1 MYCCAICLCGRFNCC
16 NHCLCVECAVSWYR
30 SGLLLDCCWIAAVLA
45 HLSLLV
51 VQISTDPI
59 CLCGKVNCCNHCS
72 CVECAVSWYRSDCCC
87 FDRSVCVGIKLN
99 CCNQSRVARPLFLA
113 QGVIAC
119 SISARTQQGSG
130 MVRQADLFLTPTR
143 FCR

>member
-30 SGLLLDCCWIAAVLA
+30 SDCCWIAAVLA

-113 QGVIAC
+113 QGVIVA
-119 SISARTQQGSG
+119 
-130 MVRQADLFLTPTR
+130 V
-143 FCR
+143 